1 MSDPATLLSFVKLEG
16 RGSMPTDALLLSI
29 AICLVFALFA
39 AVLAW
44 LDHSTTAWLR
54 ARQAEKATSPQ
65 AQSSKK
71 AA

>member
-1 MSDPATLLSFVKLEG
+1 
-16 RGSMPTDALLLSI
+16 MPTDALLLSI
-29 AICLVFALFA
+29 AIFLAFALFA

-54 ARQAEKATSPQ
+54 AKQEADSASSPVT
-65 AQSSKK
+65 QSSKK